1 MRFMGLDVGDKRIG
15 IAMSDAEG
23 LIASP
28 RDTLRR
34 DALER
39 DIDRLVELAR
49 SEEVGEFLVGMPISM
64 DGSHGPQ
71 AKKVAKFIH
80 VLTERSGM
88 PVVPWD
94 ERLTTVAAERALL
107 EGNVSRAKRRHVI
120 DKVAA
125 AYMLQSYLD
134 YRSQKQAAERRG
146 A

>member
-15 IAMSDAEG
+15 IALSDEGG

-34 DALER
+34 NGLEV
-39 DIDRLVELAR
+39 DIDRLLEMAR
-49 SEEVGEFLVGMPISM
+49 NEEVGEILVGMPISM
-64 DGSHGPQ
+64 DGTEGPQ
-71 AKKVAKFIH
+71 AKKVVKFIH
-80 VLTERSGM
+80 ALSERSEI

-94 ERLTTVAAERALL
+94 ERLTTVAAERVLL

-125 AYMLQSYLD
+125 AYMLQGYLD
-134 YRSQKQAAERRG
+134 YRGEKQAAESRE

>member
-1 MRFMGLDVGDKRIG
+1 MRFMGLDFGDKRIG
-15 IAMSDAEG
+15 IALSDPEA

-28 RDTLRR
+28 RETLRR
-34 DALER
+34 DGLDR
-39 DIDRLVELAR
+39 DIDRLIELAR
-49 SEEVGEFLVGMPISM
+49 TEEVDEILVGMPISM

-71 AKKVAKFIH
+71 AKKVMKFIH
-80 VLTERSGM
+80 ILAERSGI

-134 YRSQKQAAERRG
+134 YRSQKQAAEKRG

>member
-15 IAMSDAEG
+15 IALSDELG

-28 RDTLRR
+28 RDTLCRNGL
-34 DALER
+34 DHDL
-39 DIDRLVELAR
+39 DRLLDLAR
-49 SEEVGEFLVGMPISM
+49 QESVGEILVGMPISM
-64 DGSHGPQ
+64 DGSEGPQ
-71 AKKVAKFIH
+71 AKKVMKF
-80 VLTERSGM
+80 VQLLSERAEM

-107 EGNVSRAKRRHVI
+107 EGDVSRARRRKVI

-134 YRSQKQAAERRG
+134 YRNQKEAAERG
-146 A
+146 EA